1 MSTFSFNGRPYDF
14 DKLMRLP
21 VLAQRLKAAIPAC
34 AETDITLRK
43 VFLLTSQVTET
54 VYLWRGSQV
63 MPSFE
68 ELSTAVCADLE
79 AKVCQAI
86 SQWIASTHSN
96 SSNCMTYAL

>member
-1 MSTFSFNGRPYDF
+1 MLCNTVQFEPKQEWSEPFLR
-14 DKLMRLP
+14 
-21 VLAQRLKAAIPAC
+21 
-34 AETDITLRK
+34 RK

-54 VYLWRGSQV
+54 VYLWRGQV
-63 MPSFE
+63 MRSFE